1 MCPPLSYINSK
12 RKQKNRKSRKH
23 AAEKLPHKRKSRAQ
37 SARHDVNLVLAEGF
51 EPPTPSM

>member
-1 MCPPLSYINSK
+1 M
-12 RKQKNRKSRKH
+12 H
-23 AAEKLPHKRKSRAQ
+23 TAEKLPHKRKSRAQ